1 MLAIFR
7 KEINAFFY
15 SLIGFIVIGA
25 FLVLMGL
32 LLWVFP
38 DFSVLDG
45 NYATLDTLFAIA
57 PMVFLFLIPAV
68 TMRSF
73 AEENQSGTL
82 ELLVTR
88 PLSDWQIVAGKYLAA
103 MTLVVF
109 ALLPTALYYFTVYRL
124 GAPPGNLDS
133 GGIMGSYIGLLFL
146 AAAFAAI
153 GLFAS
158 SLTTNQIVAFLLAT
172 LLCFTVYLVF
182 DFLSQ
187 LPIFYGKSDD
197 LVQALGMQSHYDALS
212 RGVLDTRDVV
222 YFLSVIA
229 VFLAATVLSLG
240 RRKW

>member
-7 KEINAFFY
+7 KEINAFFS

-45 NYATLDTLFAIA
+45 NYATLDTLFSIA

-103 MTLVVF
+103 MTLVLF

-133 GGIMGSYIGLLFL
+133 GGIMGSYVGLLFL
-146 AAAFAAI
+146 AAAFTAI

-187 LPIFYGKSDD
+187 LPIFYGTSDD

>member
-7 KEINAFFY
+7 KEINAFFS

>member
-1 MLAIFR
+1 
-7 KEINAFFY
+7 
-15 SLIGFIVIGA
+15 
-25 FLVLMGL
+25 
-32 LLWVFP
+32 
-38 DFSVLDG
+38 
-45 NYATLDTLFAIA
+45 
-57 PMVFLFLIPAV
+57 
-68 TMRSF
+68 
-73 AEENQSGTL
+73 
-82 ELLVTR
+82 VTR

>member
-7 KEINAFFY
+7 KEINAFFS

-187 LPIFYGKSDD
+187 LPIFYGTSDD